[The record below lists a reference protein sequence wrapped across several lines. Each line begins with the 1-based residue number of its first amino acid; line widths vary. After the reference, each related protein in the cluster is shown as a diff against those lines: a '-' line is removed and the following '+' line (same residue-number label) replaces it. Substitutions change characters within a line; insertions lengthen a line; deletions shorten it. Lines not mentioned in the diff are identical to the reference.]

1 MGNKTNL
8 QTTKFQMRTFQV
20 LAILACAAI
29 GAQAELN
36 PELNGCEERD
46 RDGNCIEDNVEG
58 DRRLEKSEE
67 GNFDHCEKGDIR
79 CYESGGYY
87 NGGDRNL
94 RRRRDSNRNDSNTQ
108 RSSTGGGRDLRRTD
122 KRRNGSNTQGSNTGG
137 GRDLKKGPNDNRKDS
152 YTESPKNRSEN
163 AYEGGNR
170 RLREV

>member
-67 GNFDHCEKGDIR
+67 GNFDHCEKGDSR

-87 NGGDRNL
+87 
-94 RRRRDSNRNDSNTQ
+94 S
-108 RSSTGGGRDLRRTD
+108 GGGRDLRRTD

-137 GRDLKKGPNDNRKDS
+137 GRDLKKGPNDNRKDA
-152 YTESPKNRSEN
+152 YTESPKNRSEG
-163 AYEGGNR
+163 AYDVRGGDR
-170 RLREV
+170 RLQREVEDGQAN